1 MSVQPGTPTT
11 NKKWRIDLDLD
22 LVGYSGNWAQIKG
35 LNNIG
40 TPVNNTVQDATDY
53 DDDEWGSDAVTG
65 RKWQLTG
72 SAFRKQYA
80 GSYDPAQEALRA
92 AADNLDLVHVRW
104 YERGVTGGEAYEGFA
119 LVQWEP
125 QGGDPTGLS
134 SASFTLLGQGGRTPI
149 TNPSGADVKPIV
161 NSVLPNTGPAAGGT
175 NVTVRGSG
183 FSGLVAGA
191 TAVKFGAT
199 NATEYTIVSDA
210 VLVAKAPAHA
220 AGEVR
225 VIATN
230 AIGASDETSGDKF
243 TYV

>member
-22 LVGYSGNWAQIKG
+22 LTGFSGNWAQVKG
-35 LNNIG
+35 LNNVG

-53 DDDEWGSDAVTG
+53 DDDIWGSDAVTG

-72 SAFRKQYA
+72 TAFRKEYA
-80 GSYDPAQEALRA
+80 GAYDPAQEALRA
-92 AADNLDLVHVRW
+92 AADSLTLVHVRW
-104 YERGVTGGEAYEGFA
+104 YERGVTGGEAYEGFG

-134 SASFTLLGQGGRTPI
+134 SASFTILGQGARTPI
-149 TNPSGADVKPIV
+149 TNPFTEDAIALV
-161 NSVLPNTGPAAGGT
+161 NAVGPNTGPAAGGT
-175 NVTVRGSG
+175 NVIVSGSG
-183 FSGLVAGA
+183 YSGLTVA

-199 NATEYTIVSDA
+199 TAAEYTVVSDSKI
-210 VLVAKAPAHA
+210 VAKSPAHA

-225 VIATN
+225 VIVTN
-230 AIGASDETSGDKF
+230 ANGASEETAGDKF